1 MKGAD
6 PLLLVI
12 DVQRV
17 AAPGGPWELSRLDAI
32 VPNVQR
38 LLDRFGTRTVLTRH
52 RLDRD
57 GPGTWRSFA
66 RRWSVLDED
75 PSWWDL
81 YPPLS
86 IPNGASVVDKT
97 TYSAFD
103 VEPVQ
108 EVVTAGGC
116 DELVL
121 TGCETDCCIAA
132 TMFAAVDAGVSVT
145 VVADACTAPDPTGH
159 EAILASAARLPEQ
172 VQVLSTSELLAAR

>member
-1 MKGAD
+1 MNGAG

-17 AAPGGPWELSRLDAI
+17 AAPGGPWELPYLDEI

-38 LLDRFGTRTVLTRH
+38 LLDHFGARTVLTRH
-52 RLDRD
+52 RLDFD

-66 RRWSVLDED
+66 RRWSTLDKD

-86 IPNGASVVDKT
+86 IPEGASVVDKT

-108 EVVTAGGC
+108 EALAAGAC

-132 TMFAAVDAGVSVT
+132 TMFSAVDAGVDVT
-145 VVADACTAPDPTGH
+145 VITDACTAPDPAGH
-159 EAILASAARLPEQ
+159 EAILASAGRLPEQ
-172 VQVLSTSELLAAR
+172 VQLLSTSQLLAAR